1 MEEGGAGLMT
11 VEDVATYLRVAERTV
26 YDWAQRGSI
35 PCGKLGASW
44 RFRRTDID
52 QWLEQKFHR
61 RPATLKKHN
70 GEVSLAELLCPER
83 IVIFGAHEDKKQVL
97 ERLCTAIGKS
107 GLIGNARELR
117 EGIFRRE
124 ELMSTGIGLGLAV
137 PHVRLDS
144 VKDIA
149 VAVGICRES
158 VAGYEA
164 LDGKPVRLVVMI
176 AAATGQHARHI
187 RLLAQIA
194 SRMKDA
200 ELRETLLA
208 ATSPDE
214 VMLVLGGE

>member
-1 MEEGGAGLMT
+1 MEDGGAGLMT
-11 VEDVATYLRVAERTV
+11 VEDVAAYLRVAERTI

-61 RPATLKKHN
+61 KPPTKKPG
-70 GEVSLAELLCPER
+70 GEVMLTELLCPER
-83 IVIFGAHEDKKQVL
+83 IVIFDAHEDKKQVL
-97 ERLCTAIGKS
+97 ERLCAAIGKS
-107 GLIGNARELR
+107 GLIGNPRELR

-144 VKDIA
+144 IKDIA
-149 VAVGICRES
+149 VAVGICREP

-164 LDGKPVRLVVMI
+164 LDGKPVRLVFMI

-200 ELRETLLA
+200 ELRETLLV
-208 ATSPDE
+208 ATSADE
-214 VMLVLGGE
+214 VMLILGGE